1 MLGPK
6 FGTIKEFFRNQTI
19 FKEGQVG
26 NVGYLIRTGEV
37 TIYKIIDDEKKIL
50 SKLGPGEVFGEM
62 GIVTQTP
69 RTACAEAS
77 EYCELVVIDK
87 ETMLKMLKK
96 SPKLIQSITLF
107 LMKRLANTLE
117 MLDDHNDETLSPKK
131 ITSVC
136 NLLSLISKYNE
147 EVNYNSFCKKAIDI
161 TQVSQ
166 MEIDLIIKRLF
177 ELKAIDID
185 GDQQN
190 TKTSG
195 CIIRV
200 TDNEKLIQKGK
211 Y

>member
-6 FGTIKEFFRNQTI
+6 FGTIKEFYKNQEI
-19 FKEGQVG
+19 FKEGHVG

-37 TIYKIIDDEKKIL
+37 TIYKMIDDEKKIL

-62 GIVTQTP
+62 GIVTESP

-77 EYCELVVIDK
+77 DYCDLVVIDK

-96 SPKLIQSITLF
+96 SPKLIQSISLL

-117 MLDDHNDETLSPKK
+117 MLEDHDDETLSPKK
-131 ITSVC
+131 IDSVC
-136 NLLSLISKYNE
+136 NLLSLISTYRK

-161 TQVSQ
+161 TRVSQ

-177 ELKAIDID
+177 ELKVIDID
-185 GDQQN
+185 GKFGN
-190 TKTSG
+190 ARTSG

-200 TDNEKLIQKGK
+200 LNNEKLIQKEK

>member
-6 FGTIKEFFRNQTI
+6 FGTIKEFYKNQSI

-26 NVGYLIRTGEV
+26 NIGYLIRTGEV
-37 TIYKIIDDEKKIL
+37 TIYKIIEGEKKIL

-62 GIVTQTP
+62 GIVTESP

-77 EYCELVVIDK
+77 EYCDLVIIDK
-87 ETMLKMLKK
+87 DTMLKLLKK

-117 MLDDHNDETLSPKK
+117 MLDDHDDETLSPKK
-131 ITSVC
+131 IDSIC
-136 NLLSLISKYNE
+136 NLLSLISKYNA
-147 EVNYNSFCKKAIDI
+147 EVNYNSFCKKAIEI
-161 TQVSQ
+161 THVSQ

-177 ELKAIDID
+177 ELKVIDID
-185 GDQQN
+185 GEYQN
-190 TKTSG
+190 SRTSG

-200 TDNEKLIQKGK
+200 LNNEKLLQK
-211 Y
+211 